1 LRSRFASILAKPEFK
16 EKYLKTIEK
25 INPRLEQRKE
35 KHKAFKKI
43 ALIRVFAMA
52 NPF

>member
-1 LRSRFASILAKPEFK
+1 LAKPGLK

-35 KHKAFKKI
+35 KQNI
-43 ALIRVFAMA
+43 
-52 NPF
+52 